1 VDGLSPAI
9 SIEQKTV
16 SRSPRS
22 TVGTVTEVY
31 DYLRLLFSSIGQ
43 PHCQVCG
50 AQITRQSVEQI
61 VGNILSLPEG
71 ERVMIL
77 APIVRGR
84 KGEFKKELEKLAKD
98 GFLRA
103 PVFLRLAAAWERD
116 DREAVRHWNAEFVAS
131 REAAELRAETL
142 QMGHSLRIL
151 LRDLGVAGIEAL
163 QIEDLAYPTAYAF
176 AGAQWRIDRD
186 EALAAY
192 LFAWVENQ
200 VLAAVKCIPLGQTQG
215 QRMLLAL
222 GDRIP
227 AAVAHAR
234 AAEDSALGGFTPGLA
249 HASMR
254 HETQYSRLFRS

>member
-1 VDGLSPAI
+1 VN
-9 SIEQKTV
+9 
-16 SRSPRS
+16 
-22 TVGTVTEVY
+22 
-31 DYLRLLFSSIGQ
+31 LRLLQLASPALPVGAYSYSGGLESAIDAGIVADARAATEWIGA
-43 PHCQVCG
+43 VLDF
-50 AQITRQSVEQI
+50 
-61 VGNILSLPEG
+61 N
-71 ERVMIL
+71 L
-77 APIVRGR
+77 ARM
-84 KGEFKKELEKLAKD
+84 E
-98 GFLRA
+98 A
-103 PVFLRLAAAWERD
+103 PVFLRLASAWERGD
-116 DREAVRHWNAEFVAS
+116 IEAVRHWNTEFVAS

-176 AGAQWRIDRD
+176 AAAQWRIDPD

-200 VLAAVKCIPLGQTQG
+200 VLAAVKCIPLGQTEG

-227 AAVAHAR
+227 AAAAQAR
-234 AAEDSALGGFTPGLA
+234 AAEDQALGGFTPGLA
-249 HASMR
+249 QASMR